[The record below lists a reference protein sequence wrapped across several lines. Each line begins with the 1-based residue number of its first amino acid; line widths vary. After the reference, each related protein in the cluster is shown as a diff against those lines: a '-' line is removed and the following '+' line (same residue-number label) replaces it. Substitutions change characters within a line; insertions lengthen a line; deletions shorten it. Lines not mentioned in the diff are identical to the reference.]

1 MIYKNLTNP
10 DQFFRSYKREYTGK
24 LDEELN
30 QYFIYQ
36 SSNRM
41 QDLVKG
47 LMDYSRIGKVK
58 ELATIDC
65 SKVLNEVLSD
75 MSMIIGEKCP

>member
-1 MIYKNLTNP
+1 
-10 DQFFRSYKREYTGK
+10 
-24 LDEELN
+24 
-30 QYFIYQ
+30 
-36 SSNRM
+36 M

-65 SKVLNEVLSD
+65 GKVLNEVLSD
-75 MSMIIGEKCP
+75 MSMIIKEKMPK

>member
-1 MIYKNLTNP
+1 
-10 DQFFRSYKREYTGK
+10 
-24 LDEELN
+24 
-30 QYFIYQ
+30 
-36 SSNRM
+36 M

-65 SKVLNEVLSD
+65 CVLNEVLSD
-75 MSMIIGEKCP
+75 MSMIIKEKMPK